1 MKELLAP
8 DSSLFPPA
16 LFKVQGIRMQK
27 TFLKAFKTEA
37 LWFITVRALKQP
49 LNTKLY

>member
-27 TFLKAFKTEA
+27 TFLKAFETEA
-37 LWFITVRALKQP
+37 LWFITALKQP